1 MKKFLD
7 ENFLLEIKT
16 AEMLYHEHA
25 NVDERATCKKVSYS
39 SKGKPCSSAKASPLL
54 TAYPRAGCVIPR
66 CLAHSVKPYPSSL
79 TAQWHDNPP
88 ARAFAFSLLLQ

>member
-39 SKGKPCSSAKASPLL
+39 SKRKLCSLANASPLL
-54 TAYPRAGCVIPR
+54 AAYPTAGCVIPR
-66 CLAHSVKPYPSSL
+66 CLAHSVHPHPSSL
-79 TAQWHDNPP
+79 TPW
-88 ARAFAFSLLLQ
+88 

>member
-25 NVDERATCKKVSYS
+25 NVDERDVRKNVSYS
-39 SKGKPCSSAKASPLL
+39 S
-54 TAYPRAGCVIPR
+54 
-66 CLAHSVKPYPSSL
+66 
-79 TAQWHDNPP
+79 N
-88 ARAFAFSLLLQ
+88 

>member
-25 NVDERATCKKVSYS
+25 NVDERDVRRKVSYS
-39 SKGKPCSSAKASPLL
+39 SK
-54 TAYPRAGCVIPR
+54 
-66 CLAHSVKPYPSSL
+66 
-79 TAQWHDNPP
+79 
-88 ARAFAFSLLLQ
+88 